1 MSDGSSNDSTDSG
14 ESYPHRTTAQATYT
28 DERKARAVAAAV
40 GVETGAIDDERSTA
54 RLARDGRTVRLTIRA
69 RDTNA
74 LRAGLNT
81 WLRLLRAAEDSVTA
95 ATE

>member
-1 MSDGSSNDSTDSG
+1 MGDDGSTDSNDET
-14 ESYPHRTTAQATYT
+14 ESYPHRTTTRATYA
-28 DERKARAVAAAV
+28 DEREARAVAAAV

-69 RDTNA
+69 RDLNA

-81 WLRLLRAAEDSVTA
+81 WLRLLRTAEDSVAA